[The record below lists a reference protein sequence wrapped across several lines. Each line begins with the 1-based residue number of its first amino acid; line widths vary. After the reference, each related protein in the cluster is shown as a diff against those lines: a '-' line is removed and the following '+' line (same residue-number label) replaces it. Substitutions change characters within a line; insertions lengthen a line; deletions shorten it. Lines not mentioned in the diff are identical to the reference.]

1 MIDDNYIDFFLG
13 GNITEPVALEI
24 PLKNAPSPMIRA
36 FLESYGFSV
45 DLDGDSVNKISVTDG
60 TDKWGYCSIITPAL
74 KPDDLKPM
82 YKALISVLEE
92 LKKDKRAPFEIGY
105 PHIIDLQNLV
115 TEHRNKSGDEFFIK
129 ALIEEVKK
137 SPDTII
143 LNKVG
148 DISKIPFESGSLF
161 AGTVMPEPYTVVTPD
176 YARYFRY
183 ASTNVDYAIGYTGV
197 FQTNRIFNVY
207 NNFLPDGQRVGF
219 LHQYA
224 KRSDRQF
231 MFQNTG
237 LENNIE
243 AIGDIFDSET
253 MVNRF
258 NNPVIATYVV
268 WKDPNDTRIYLFKIP
283 ENDERWAKFKE
294 YYQASFTEPYTVKR
308 NKIKNWVSEGEEHQ
322 AFVPSI
328 DKSLTVQDLYDSVQQ
343 KLQVKHEQEQQQA
356 KIRQQNQNKFEELRQ
371 QYKKLEAE
379 ISGDKQYVYR
389 PNDNGD
395 WAYYK
400 KYNQDI
406 SGHIA
411 KYKKYISDLEI
422 LKSQIQDLTKV
433 LSDENGDLQLYINSI
448 TKLQNQIETEKIK
461 QYDRFAKE
469 SVSLWAKQVA
479 EMVEYPRGILEN
491 ANMDF
496 SDKQIIMKA
505 VINKVNRKSTIQF
518 QVNQIASVIY
528 NLYKT
533 MSTDE
538 RTQMKPYFAYIKENA
553 VKPLIKKL
561 VAIGKNAGNEE
572 FINLFRTGF
581 FARAKQMLSSKKH
594 EPIML
599 DLQRD

>member
-1 MIDDNYIDFFLG
+1 MINDNYIDFFLG

-24 PLKNAPSPMIRA
+24 PVMDVPMGLIRKY
-36 FLESYGFSV
+36 LESYGLAIDEDGQS
-45 DLDGDSVNKISVTDG
+45 LDKISVT
-60 TDKWGYCSIITPAL
+60 TSKDKWGYCSIITPAL
-74 KPDDLKPM
+74 KPADLKPL
-82 YKALISVLEE
+82 YKTLMSLLEE
-92 LKKDKRAPFEIGY
+92 LKKDKKAPFEIGY

-115 TEHRNKSGDEFFIK
+115 TEHRNKSGDEFFIM
-129 ALIEEVKK
+129 ALIEEAKK

-148 DISKIPFESGSLF
+148 DIRKVPFESGSLF
-161 AGTVMPEPYTVVTPD
+161 AGSVMPEPYTVVTPD

-197 FQTNRIFNVY
+197 FQTNRMFNAY

-224 KRSDRQF
+224 KRPDNQL

-283 ENDERWAKFKE
+283 ENDERWERFIK
-294 YYQASFTEPYTVKR
+294 YYQASFTEPHTAKR
-308 NKIKNWVSEGEEHQ
+308 NKIENWLAEGEQHQ
-322 AFVPSI
+322 TFVPSI
-328 DKSLTVQDLYDSVQQ
+328 DKSLTAQNLYDDVQQ
-343 KLQVKHEQEQQQA
+343 KLQVKHEQEQETER
-356 KIRQQNQNKFEELRQ
+356 IRQQNQNTFKELRQ

-379 ISGDKQYVYR
+379 ISGDPQYIYR
-389 PNDNGD
+389 PHNNGD
-395 WAYYK
+395 FAYYK
-400 KYNQDI
+400 QYNQNI

-411 KYKKYISDLEI
+411 KYKKYIYDLEI
-422 LKSQIQDLTKV
+422 LKSQIQDLAKV
-433 LSDENGDLQLYINSI
+433 LSDENGDLQFYINSI
-448 TKLQNQIETEKIK
+448 NKLQNQIETDKINR
-461 QYDRFAKE
+461 YDSYAKE
-469 SVSLWAKQVA
+469 SVSLWEKQVT

-491 ANMDF
+491 ADMDF
-496 SDKQIIMKA
+496 VYKKMIMKE
-505 VINKVNRKSTIQF
+505 VINKVNRKSTVQF
-518 QVNQIASVIY
+518 QVYQIASVIY

-533 MSTDE
+533 LSADE

-553 VKPLIKKL
+553 TKPLLKRL
-561 VAIGKNAGNEE
+561 VAIGKNANNEE
-572 FINLFRTGF
+572 FINLFKTGF
-581 FARAKQMLSSKKH
+581 FARAKQMLSSKKQ
-594 EPIML
+594 EPVVL